1 MGVSGRVGPM
11 ASSVGLQIIVGW
23 ASPTQPITRTV
34 TYPSHVACIRAI
46 LEIEAQQPWD
56 MEKQR
61 YRGKQL
67 NWSVEHE
74 RLDTD

>member
-1 MGVSGRVGPM
+1 M
-11 ASSVGLQIIVGW
+11 ASSGGLRVIVGW

-34 TYPSHVACIRAI
+34 TDPSHVACINAI
-46 LEIEAQQPWD
+46 LAIEAQQPWD

-67 NWSVEHE
+67 NWSVEDE
-74 RLDTD
+74 PCTD